1 MSTKNAS
8 KKKDQPANSEQG
20 HWDQIELNAKT
31 GRLSLDEL
39 ISHADTLQKKGDTQR
54 IDVLYSSWIKS
65 ANSPHKFVA

>member
-8 KKKDQPANSEQG
+8 KKKEQPVSSEQG

-39 ISHADTLQKKGDTQR
+39 ISHADTLQKKA
-54 IDVLYSSWIKS
+54 IYS
-65 ANSPHKFVA
+65 V